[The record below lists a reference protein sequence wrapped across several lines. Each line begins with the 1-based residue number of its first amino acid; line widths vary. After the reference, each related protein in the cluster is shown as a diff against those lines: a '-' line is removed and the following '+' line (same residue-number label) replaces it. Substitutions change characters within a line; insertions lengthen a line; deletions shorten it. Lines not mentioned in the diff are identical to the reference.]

1 MAAHQSKFTAGD
13 IYAGRRNG
21 NMKLG
26 QLGALKTAS
35 REVLRAQLTGT
46 EPDKKRIGAPG
57 DVLIGGEQIAR
68 YLNEL
73 CASRP

>member
-21 NMKLG
+21 NMRLG

-35 REVLRAQLTGT
+35 RELLRAQLTGT
-46 EPDKKRIGAPG
+46 EPERKRIGAPG
-57 DVLIGGEQIAR
+57 DVIIGAEKIAA
-68 YLNEL
+68 YHNEL
-73 CASRP
+73 CASQP